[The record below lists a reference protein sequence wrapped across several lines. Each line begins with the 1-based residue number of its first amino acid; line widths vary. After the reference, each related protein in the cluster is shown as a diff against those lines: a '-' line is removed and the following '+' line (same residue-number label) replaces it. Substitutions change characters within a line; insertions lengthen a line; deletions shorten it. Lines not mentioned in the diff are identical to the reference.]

1 MGTYGDMINR
11 ISTQLRRSNLT
22 DDISD
27 AIQKAVQVYS
37 TRRFWFND
45 SKDLTFTTSSSLET
59 YAPAGISD
67 YGGFDFME
75 ISRSTTDRWEVKALD
90 YQSFQEKRMGGDTFG
105 DPLWYSI
112 FDRTVYLWPIPA
124 SALNVVVSGRR
135 GLTTLSA
142 AGDSNAWT
150 NEAEVLIR
158 TRATVDLYRYVIKD
172 FQKADVMEK
181 EEQKELSRL
190 RATTNRLL
198 GSGRVKRRYF

>member
-190 RATTNRLL
+190 RATTHRLL